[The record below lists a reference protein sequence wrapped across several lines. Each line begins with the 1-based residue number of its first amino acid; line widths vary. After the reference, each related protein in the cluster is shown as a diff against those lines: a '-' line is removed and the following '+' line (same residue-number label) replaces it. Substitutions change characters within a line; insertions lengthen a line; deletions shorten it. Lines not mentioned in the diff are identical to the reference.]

1 MARPWLSEVLRD
13 LADAAAEIAASN
25 PTLFGASYT
34 IPRFVSPL
42 AEGAD
47 QLGATVALELGYRLH
62 AILPLPPE
70 DYRTDFD
77 SAGLAG
83 FDALLGRADSVFQLT
98 AQDDRSESY
107 ALAGR
112 ATVENSDV
120 LIALWDGEPARG
132 VGGTAEVVAHAL
144 SNDIPVVHLT
154 IPSDV
159 PGCILWNGYQGRC
172 DTANGNGAP
181 STPIDRAS
189 LRNLVFAIFDRP
201 SANGDK
207 AD

>member
-13 LADAAAEIAASN
+13 LADAAAEIAVSHPA
-25 PTLFGASYT
+25 LFGASHA

-83 FDALLGRADSVFQLT
+83 FDALLRRADSIVQLT
-98 AQDDRSESY
+98 AQSGRAESY
-107 ALAGR
+107 ALAGC

-144 SNDIPVVHLT
+144 SNNVPVVHLT

-159 PGCILWNGYQGRC
+159 PGCILWNGYEGC
-172 DTANGNGAP
+172 GDPANGDGAP
-181 STPIDRAS
+181 SRPIDRVS
-189 LRNLVFAIFDRP
+189 LRDLVFAIFDRP
-201 SANGDK
+201 GTNRDG

>member
-13 LADAAAEIAASN
+13 LADGVAQIAVSH
-25 PTLFGASYT
+25 PTLFGASHT

-62 AILPLPPE
+62 AILPLLPE

-83 FDALLGRADSVFQLT
+83 FDALLCRADSVLQLT
-98 AQDDRSESY
+98 AQDDRAESY

-159 PGCILWNGYQGRC
+159 PGCILWNGYEGRP
-172 DTANGNGAP
+172 DTANGDGAP
-181 STPIDRAS
+181 SRPIDRAS
-189 LRNLVFAIFDRP
+189 LRDLVFAIFDQSGENR
-201 SANGDK
+201 NG